1 MNGEF
6 LKKKGRT
13 GGRNWS
19 DTVENSMWLEE
30 ETIEEQTQRIAW
42 YTKKKVEHF
51 TEQGRVAEISVDL
64 ELQAKA
70 LLSDNKVSGPED
82 NVVSEMIKQ
91 LPLEKFT

>member
-1 MNGEF
+1 MVSSLKTKREDWRKELERHCGE
-6 LKKKGRT
+6 LYVV
-13 GGRNWS
+13 GGDDRGA
-19 DTVENSMWLEE
+19 DAEDRMVH
-30 ETIEEQTQRIAW
+30 Q
-42 YTKKKVEHF
+42 KKVEHF

-82 NVVSEMIKQ
+82 SVVSEMIKQ